1 MSIKTL
7 FVDVIVPLGVPNKYT
22 YRVPTALNEEVE
34 LGKRVL
40 VQFGRTKIYT
50 GIIYK
55 VHEQAPAHYQAKYI
69 ESVID
74 DHPVVGQQQLLFWDW
89 VANYYCA
96 NPGDVMNA
104 ALPAG
109 LKLSSTSH
117 VQVNPEFNFEE
128 IDHDHFTDREHQVIE
143 LLHANPNI
151 SLEELGDHLKI
162 KGIHALINRLIKK
175 NTVEIYEEVK
185 DRYKPKIVSFVRL
198 NSIYN
203 DEAKLHEAIDKLEKK
218 AFKQAEA
225 LMAFLQLKINKAL
238 SEEGWVRKS
247 ELAKRADSAAINS
260 LVKKNILD
268 EKDVEVDRILFSK
281 GNNQNKSLSDQ
292 QKNAFDRIN
301 AHFEERKITL
311 LKGVTGSGKTEI
323 YIKLIEKV
331 ISENKQVLY
340 LVPEIAL
347 TTQLITRLRAVFGE
361 KVGVY
366 HSRFSENERVEI
378 WNNILTGKSK
388 TSSQHYKIILAAR
401 SGLFLPFDNLGLII
415 VDEEHDFSFKQSA
428 PAPRYHARDAAIY
441 LASSLNAN
449 VLLGTA
455 TPTLETYQNA
465 KTGKYALVELSDP
478 FVNTGKVPIEICNI
492 REHEDKR
499 NMKGILTP
507 GLFDAVSRALKDKQQ
522 VILFQNR
529 RGFAPYTQCHVCAH
543 VPYCKNCDVPLIYHK
558 YQDKLICHYCG
569 FSSNIP
575 KTCAAC
581 GSNDLRFKGA
591 GTEKIEEDIE
601 LLFPEAKVA
610 RMDLDTTRS
619 KHAHKQLIDDFEAGQ
634 TDILVGT
641 QMVTKG
647 LDFENVSVVGIINV
661 DSVLNFPDFRS
672 FERAYQL
679 ITQLKGRAGRKNH
692 PGKLY
697 IQTNQAQH
705 PVLLKLLEDDQEQ
718 FYKDQLIE
726 REQYSYP
733 PFFRLI
739 ELNVMSKDTDELTF
753 LSNAL
758 ATNLRQHLHSNILGP
773 EFPLVAR
780 IRNMYTKRI
789 LIKLD
794 KQLSGKWI
802 RELLTHSITQLHTEH
817 QKWKFIVQI
826 NVDPF

>member
-1 MSIKTL
+1 MSTTTL

-22 YRVPTALNEEVE
+22 YRVPAPMNEDVEV
-34 LGKRVL
+34 GKRVL

-55 VHEQAPAHYQAKYI
+55 VHDQAPTQYQAKYI

-74 DHPVVGQQQLLFWDW
+74 DHAVVHQQQLFFWDW
-89 VANYYCA
+89 IAMYYCA

-117 VQVNPEFNFEE
+117 VQINPEFSFDE

-143 LLHANPNI
+143 ILHANPNI
-151 SLEELGDHLKI
+151 SMEELGEHLKI
-162 KGIHALINRLIKK
+162 KSIHALINKLIKK
-175 NTVEIYEEVK
+175 NAVEIYEEVK
-185 DRYKPKIVSFVRL
+185 DRYKPKVVAFVKL
-198 NSIYN
+198 NEEYHN
-203 DEAKLHEAIDKLEKK
+203 ENKLHETIDKLEKK

-225 LMAFLQLKINKAL
+225 LMAFLQFKLHKAL
-238 SEEGWVRKS
+238 SEDGWIRKS
-247 ELAKRADSAAINS
+247 EIAKRADAAAINA
-260 LVKKNILD
+260 LIKKQILD
-268 EKDVEVDRILFSK
+268 EQEVEIDRILFGK
-281 GNNQNKSLSDQ
+281 GKNENKILSPSQ
-292 QKNAFDRIN
+292 QRS
-301 AHFEERKITL
+301 FEEIEQSFAQKKITL

-323 YIKLIEKV
+323 YIKLIQKTIDEG
-331 ISENKQVLY
+331 KQALY

-378 WNNILTGKSK
+378 WNNVLTGQSKS
-388 TSSQHYKIILAAR
+388 SSSHYQIILAAR
-401 SGLFLPFDNLGLII
+401 SGLFLPFKQLGLII
-415 VDEEHDFSFKQSA
+415 IDEEHDFSFKQSS

-441 LASSLNAN
+441 LASTVNAN

-465 KTGKYALVELSDP
+465 KVGKYSLVELKDP
-478 FVNTGKVPIEICNI
+478 FTDTGKVPIEICNI

-507 GLFDAVSRALKDKQQ
+507 MLFDAVANALKHKQQ
-522 VILFQNR
+522 IILFQNR

-543 VPYCKNCDVPLIYHK
+543 VPYCQNCDVPMIYHK
-558 YQDKLICHYCG
+558 YQDKLLCHYCG
-569 FSSNIP
+569 FNSNVP
-575 KTCAAC
+575 KTCPAC

-591 GTEKIEEDIE
+591 GTEKIEEEIE
-601 LLFPEAKVA
+601 MLFPEAKVV

-619 KHAHKQLIDDFEAGQ
+619 KHAHKQMIDDFESGN

-661 DSVLNFPDFRS
+661 DSILNFPDFRS

-697 IQTNQAQH
+697 IQTNQPQH
-705 PVLLKLLEDDQEQ
+705 PVLLKLLDGDQEA
-718 FYKDQLIE
+718 FYQEQLIE

-733 PFFRLI
+733 PYFRLI
-739 ELNVMSKDTDELTF
+739 ELNVLSKDTDELT
-753 LSNAL
+753 AL
-758 ATNLRQHLHSNILGP
+758 ANTLANMLKQHLQSRVLGP
-773 EFPLVAR
+773 EYPLIAKV
-780 IRNMYTKRI
+780 RNMYTKRI

-794 KQLSGKWI
+794 KQVSGKWI
-802 RELLTHSITQLHTEH
+802 REFLAQSITQLHGDH
-817 QKWKFIVQI
+817 QKWKFFVQV

>member
-1 MSIKTL
+1 MSTKTL

-22 YRVPTALNEEVE
+22 YRVPAPLNEEVE
-34 LGKRVL
+34 VGKRVL
-40 VQFGRTKIYT
+40 VQFGRSKIYT

-55 VHEQAPAHYQAKYI
+55 IHEQAPTQYQAKYI

-74 DHPVVGQQQLLFWDW
+74 DHPVVLEQQLQFWDW
-89 VANYYCA
+89 IANYYCA

-117 VQVNPEFNFEE
+117 VQVNPEFSFDE
-128 IDHDHFTDREHQVIE
+128 IEHDFFTDREHQVIE
-143 LLHANPNI
+143 ILHANPNI
-151 SLEELGDHLKI
+151 SLEELGAHLKI
-162 KGIHALINRLIKK
+162 KSIHALINKLIKK
-175 NTVEIYEEVK
+175 NAVEIYEEVK
-185 DRYKPKIVSFVRL
+185 DRYKPKIVSYVKL
-198 NSIYN
+198 NTVYT
-203 DEAKLHEAIDKLEKK
+203 DEAKLHEIIDKLEKK

-225 LMAFLQLKINKAL
+225 LMAFLQFKLNKAL
-238 SEEGWVRKS
+238 SEDGWIRKS
-247 ELAKRADSAAINS
+247 EIAKRADATAINA
-260 LVKKNILD
+260 LVKKQILD
-268 EKDVEVDRILFSK
+268 EQDVEVDRILFGK
-281 GNNQNKSLSDQ
+281 GKNVNKSLSASQ
-292 QKNAFDRIN
+292 QKALDEIN
-301 AHFEERKITL
+301 EHFSEQKITL
-311 LKGVTGSGKTEI
+311 LKGVTGSGKTEV
-323 YIKLIEKV
+323 YIKLIQKAIDEG
-331 ISENKQVLY
+331 KQVLY

-361 KVGVY
+361 QVGVY

-378 WNNILTGKSK
+378 WNNVLTGQSKS
-388 TSSQHYKIILAAR
+388 SSAHYKIILAAR
-401 SGLFLPFDNLGLII
+401 SGLFLPFSQLGLII
-415 VDEEHDFSFKQSA
+415 IDEEHDFSFKQSS

-441 LASSLNAN
+441 LASTVKAN

-455 TPTLETYQNA
+455 TPTLETFQNA
-465 KTGKYALVELSDP
+465 KMGKYALVELKDP
-478 FVNTGKVPIEICNI
+478 FTNTGKVPIEICNI
-492 REHEDKR
+492 RENEDKR
-499 NMKGILTP
+499 SMKGILTP
-507 GLFDAVSRALKDKQQ
+507 LLYNAVHDALKNKQQ

-543 VPYCKNCDVPLIYHK
+543 VPYCQNCDVPLIYHK
-558 YQDKLICHYCG
+558 YQDKLLCHYCG
-569 FSSNIP
+569 FNSNVP
-575 KTCAAC
+575 KTCVAC

-591 GTEKIEEDIE
+591 GTEKIEEEIE
-601 LLFPEAKVA
+601 TLFPEAKVT

-619 KHAHKQLIDDFEAGQ
+619 KHAHKQMIDDFESGN

-661 DSVLNFPDFRS
+661 DSILNFPDFRS

-697 IQTNQAQH
+697 IQTNQSQH
-705 PVLLKLLEDDQEQ
+705 PVLLKLLEGNQEQ
-718 FYKDQLIE
+718 FYQDQLIE

-733 PFFRLI
+733 PYFRLI
-739 ELNVMSKDTDELTF
+739 ELSVMSKDTDELAS
-753 LSNAL
+753 LSNTL
-758 ATNLRQHLHSNILGP
+758 ANNLKQHLQSRVLGP

-780 IRNMYTKRI
+780 VRNMYTKRI

-794 KQLSGKWI
+794 KQVSGKWI
-802 RELLTHSITQLHTEH
+802 RELLAHSITQLHSDH
-817 QKWKFIVQI
+817 QKWKFLVQV